1 MTSRLALLLILIV
14 ASAAAA
20 FAAPKATPTPTP
32 TPSPKGSKSKT
43 VRAATSPTPSA
54 SPKSSPS
61 FKSKPAALR
70 ATPAPKSTPS
80 VETSG
85 PKPGQKLAPAPESK
99 TDLNL
104 ADVPTAG
111 SAEAQDLAQLAMLE
125 FRRGDLARARKNFE
139 KALDIVPGNSAILIN
154 LGLIDYREKKYDAAE
169 QRLKKLLRNDPDA
182 ALGWLILGIVYY
194 DQEKF
199 EYALA
204 ALAQAAILAPKDPR
218 VHQYLGVTLGRK
230 GWYLGAEDEMRKAIE
245 LQPDYAEANYN
256 LAVFYLQRNP
266 PAVELARRHYLKA
279 LDLGAAPDPEMSK
292 KLGE

>member
-1 MTSRLALLLILIV
+1 MTTRLPFLIAAV
-14 ASAAAA
+14 FAASAL
-20 FAAPKATPTPTP
+20 AAPKATPTPTP
-32 TPSPKGSKSKT
+32 TPTPKSAKSKT
-43 VRAATSPTPSA
+43 GRASTSPTPTPA
-54 SPKSSPS
+54 PTSPPS
-61 FKSKPAALR
+61 FKAKPLGLR
-70 ATPAPKSTPS
+70 STPMPKAAAK
-80 VETSG
+80 EENAG
-85 PKPGQKLAPAPESK
+85 PKPGQKPTTAVESK

-104 ADVPTAG
+104 ADVPTSG
-111 SAEAQDLAQLAMLE
+111 SSEAQDMAQLAMLE
-125 FRRGDLARARKNFE
+125 FRRGDLARARRNFE

-169 QRLKKLLRNDPDA
+169 ARLKKLLRNDPDA

-194 DQEKF
+194 DQDKLEN
-199 EYALA
+199 ALA
-204 ALAQAAILAPKDPR
+204 ALTQAAVLAPKDAR
-218 VHQYLGVTLGRK
+218 VHQYLGVTVGRK

-245 LQPDYAEANYN
+245 LQPDYAEAHYN

>member
-1 MTSRLALLLILIV
+1 MTTRLALLFIIV
-14 ASAAAA
+14 FTGSAL
-20 FAAPKATPTPTP
+20 AAPKATPTPTP
-32 TPSPKGSKSKT
+32 APGSKSGKSKAGRT
-43 VRAATSPTPSA
+43 ATSPTPA
-54 SPKSSPS
+54 PAPTTPPS
-61 FKSKPAALR
+61 FKAKPLGLR
-70 ATPAPKSTPS
+70 STPAPKAPAKEGNT
-80 VETSG
+80 G
-85 PKPGQKLAPAPESK
+85 PKPGQKPSTTVESK

-111 SAEAQDLAQLAMLE
+111 SSEAQDMAQLAMLE
-125 FRRGDLARARKNFE
+125 FRRGDLTRARRNFE

-169 QRLKKLLRNDPDA
+169 ERLKKLLRNDPDA

-204 ALAQAAILAPKDPR
+204 ALAQAAILAPKDAR

-245 LQPDYAEANYN
+245 LQPDYAEAHYN
-256 LAVFYLQRNP
+256 LAVFYLQRTP